1 MFRRET
7 VHSHFFVHFSP
18 FLGFLLRIVSFAR
31 SIGDFSARRERV
43 VGESSHR
50 FVVQCALLRQV
61 LARFASSRRAKF
73 GTGASWRAVFGR
85 EEVRRF
91 FVSPRVAQK
100 AVPPGWKCRAK
111 CSGRPGKKTWK
122 NQTRKASYSA
132 ISPIIRTAGEN
143 KCRNA
148 VFRCYY
154 SLTLQ
159 S

>member
-100 AVPPGWKCRAK
+100 AVPPG
-111 CSGRPGKKTWK
+111 
-122 NQTRKASYSA
+122 
-132 ISPIIRTAGEN
+132 
-143 KCRNA
+143 
-148 VFRCYY
+148 
-154 SLTLQ
+154 
-159 S
+159 